1 MKGFRT
7 PAQPSAKVQL
17 RQVQTE
23 LQNSN
28 MAARVSQ
35 MMIQQLMNNVK
46 SMSQDLGSALNQ
58 LYELQYK
65 YTALQKYLN
74 VDTAKLNTIAN
85 EQRLSDFNEASLKA
99 DDKDGLEAV
108 STVGDDSTV
117 VLTSTATDETGND
130 RGIFRSRIKLS
141 ESGVPALIKALT
153 GKSVGDKV
161 NVKLNEIDHVV
172 ELLAITA
179 PKAVTAVVNTTAA
192 TDQVE
197 APAAH

>member
-28 MAARVSQ
+28 MASRVSQ
-35 MMIQQLMNNVK
+35 MMMKAMATNVK

-141 ESGVPALIKALT
+141 ESGVPDLIKALT

-179 PKAVTAVVNTTAA
+179 PKAVTAVVNATTAA
-192 TDQVE
+192 DQTE
-197 APAAH
+197 ATAAH

>member
-28 MAARVSQ
+28 MASRVSQ
-35 MMIQQLMNNVK
+35 MMMKAMATNVK

-74 VDTAKLNTIAN
+74 VDTAKLNTIVN

-141 ESGVPALIKALT
+141 ESGVPDLIKALT

-179 PKAVTAVVNTTAA
+179 PKAVTAVVNATTAA
-192 TDQVE
+192 DQTE
-197 APAAH
+197 ATAAH